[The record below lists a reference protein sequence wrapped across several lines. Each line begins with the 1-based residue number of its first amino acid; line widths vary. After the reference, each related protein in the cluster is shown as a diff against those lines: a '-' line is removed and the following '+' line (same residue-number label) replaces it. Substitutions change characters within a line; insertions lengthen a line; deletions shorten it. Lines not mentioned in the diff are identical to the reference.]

1 MPAHPASH
9 RGRGKIW
16 TDLKVCPYNCYEIL
30 RFAQNDMGE
39 MLRMTVGIPKHP
51 RLSSV
56 ENISFV
62 NYNAQDDCRLPHPRG
77 AVGNKGE
84 AR

>member
-1 MPAHPASH
+1 
-9 RGRGKIW
+9 
-16 TDLKVCPYNCYEIL
+16 
-30 RFAQNDMGE
+30 
-39 MLRMTVGIPKHP
+39 MTVGIPKHP

-62 NYNAQDDCRLPHPRG
+62 NYNAQDDCRLPYPRG
-77 AVGNKGE
+77 TVWNKGE